1 MTETK
6 SGSRRMNR
14 PNKSPIPQ
22 DSKSPSVVV
31 SSVSSEQFQPTLGFG
46 WIGRGE
52 NASKQRREELR
63 RVAMTRIATIEQQAR
78 VQIDRNALQAKTEI
92 IANGLASDAAQQF
105 LNDLQP
111 LERLMPPLELGDV
124 ETMLPQSRPTGYLP
138 IE

>member
-1 MTETK
+1 
-6 SGSRRMNR
+6 
-14 PNKSPIPQ
+14 
-22 DSKSPSVVV
+22 
-31 SSVSSEQFQPTLGFG
+31 
-46 WIGRGE
+46 
-52 NASKQRREELR
+52 
-63 RVAMTRIATIEQQAR
+63 MTRIATIEQQAR